1 VIEYFEL
8 GPTPCDEPCAQ
19 VGEEGYE
26 IKARAE
32 CKRFI
37 TLLIKKFGHPPDGS
51 SYVVKSNSHDF
62 GTYYEVAIKY
72 NTNSSNKNMMD
83 YMFKVE
89 DNLPYSWDDEA

>member
-26 IKARAE
+26 LRARAE
-32 CKRFI
+32 CERFIALLVKRF
-37 TLLIKKFGHPPDGS
+37 GEPPNGS

-72 NTNSSNKNMMD
+72 VTNLNSEAVMA

-89 DNLPYSWDDEA
+89 DNLPCSWDDKA